1 MKSLSQLFIQAKNGS
16 EQAIEEL
23 ILRFQPLMHKMAWK
37 SGEYDEDCYQECMLA
52 FVIAIGKFE
61 IR

>member
-1 MKSLSQLFIQAKNGS
+1 MRSLSQLFIQAKNGS
-16 EQAIEEL
+16 EQAVEEL
-23 ILRFQPLMHKMAWK
+23 ILRFHPLMNKMAWK
-37 SGEYDEDCYQECMLA
+37 SGEFDEACYQDCMLA